1 MENLQ
6 DLYYE
11 CIDELNSIGI
21 NFDNIG
27 EIDIKISKR
36 NNKRYGCCKPEE
48 PNKLTK
54 YYIWLKKRKYV
65 KYYRYKK
72 YHIEVSPWV
81 IELDDNIIKNT
92 IIHELIHC
100 LPYCDNHGLE
110 FKNYANYINSKLG
123 YNISRL
129 GNKVEDYKISN
140 KQFNEEI
147 VYNYKIE
154 CQKCGQTFYRKR
166 VNKGFDK
173 KFFCGKCK
181 GKFIIVKGKF
191 KEN

>member
-1 MENLQ
+1 MKDIQQLFEECKNE
-6 DLYYE
+6 LY
-11 CIDELNSIGI
+11 NIGI
-21 NFDNIG
+21 YIEKDCK
-27 EIDIKISKR
+27 IDIKLSKR

-140 KQFNEEI
+140 KQFN
-147 VYNYKIE
+147 
-154 CQKCGQTFYRKR
+154 
-166 VNKGFDK
+166 KGFDK